1 MRRIVLLMTSMA
13 LTVMLAGRVAQA
25 IINGEPDT
33 REEAHPYVGALV
45 SVPTSGQFK
54 GQRIPICSGTLLSAR
69 VFLTAGHCTDTI
81 VEEDLPTYV
90 SLDPTY
96 EPSSS
101 KLMTGTAHTHPKY
114 CLPTKEVV
122 CAPKS
127 PDYPHYDVGVVV
139 LDEPVRMATYGVLP
153 EAGVFDTLDE
163 GQPLTVVGYGTTG
176 FDIGNEPPLQPQP
189 AVLEDRYRATVRLL
203 NTENP
208 DVGDQFVKTMGIG
221 IRGDGEGACYGDSG
235 GPLFV
240 ADQQTIVGVT
250 SFGTVPLCRG
260 AGYYQRMDL
269 PGVFSWV
276 RSFL

>member
-13 LTVMLAGRVAQA
+13 LTVMLAGGVAQA

-54 GQRIPICSGTLLSAR
+54 GQRIPTCSGTLLSAR

-101 KLMTGTAHTHPKY
+101 KLMTGTAHTHPKF

-153 EAGVFDTLDE
+153 EAGVVDILDE
-163 GQPLTVVGYGTTG
+163 GQRLTIVGYGVRG
-176 FDIGNEPPLQPQP
+176 GSDPGPG
-189 AVLEDRYRATVRLL
+189 DRYRATVRLL
-203 NTENP
+203 NTNNAAL
-208 DVGDQFVKTMGIG
+208 GDLFVKTSGVTIG
-221 IRGDGEGACYGDSG
+221 GGGEGSCNGDSG
-235 GPLFV
+235 GPLLLP
-240 ADQQTIVGVT
+240 DQQTIVGVT
-250 SFGTVPLCRG
+250 SFDIPPLCRG
-260 AGYYQRMDL
+260 PGYYQRVDL
-269 PGVFSWV
+269 PQVLSWV
-276 RSFL
+276 RSFF